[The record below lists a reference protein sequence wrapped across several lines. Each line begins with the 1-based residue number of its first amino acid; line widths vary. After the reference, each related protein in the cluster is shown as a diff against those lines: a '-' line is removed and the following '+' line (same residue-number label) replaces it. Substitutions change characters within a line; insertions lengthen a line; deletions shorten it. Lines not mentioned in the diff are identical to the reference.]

1 MRFYP
6 RLDVLSISIS
16 HSYTTLMFA
25 VCTVFFIS
33 GKMDI
38 VSPDGSFF
46 LRFPVAILLC
56 DFSHNSNDIRLKN
69 L

>member
-1 MRFYP
+1 
-6 RLDVLSISIS
+6 
-16 HSYTTLMFA
+16 MFA

-46 LRFPVAILLC
+46 LRCPVVILLC